1 MGEPITLYPVDG
13 GDPIIVV
20 APSYAAR
27 LVASGEFAFH
37 PAPPAPLPAP
47 QAKAPAPDVTE
58 AAEEKPAAEKPK
70 ATAKATTRRKGA
82 L

>member
-1 MGEPITLYPVDG
+1 MSEPITLYPVDG
-13 GDPIIVV
+13 GAPLITA
-20 APSYAAR
+20 APSYAAQ
-27 LVASGEFAFH
+27 LVASGAFAYH

-58 AAEEKPAAEKPK
+58 AAEEKPAADKPK